1 MRREWRL
8 HVLPPVGAACAG
20 RTKPPGDT
28 QSGREIHGVLRKRA
42 FPAEGDCRPSVS
54 AFPGAGE
61 RGAGGSGA
69 SPAHRRASEANLKVE
84 RLAQPISRPEHQ
96 RAARRDGAE
105 QGESGASP
113 AHRRVSEANLKVER
127 FGEKAEWPFR
137 KISRPKHRNVPKGH
151 YGAQAEGERSEPGG
165 RAFWRKGH
173 SVA

>member
-1 MRREWRL
+1 MRREWML

-20 RTKPPGDT
+20 RIKPPGDM

-42 FPAEGDCRPSVS
+42 FPAEGDCRLSVS

-61 RGAGGSGA
+61 RGAGGSEA

-96 RAARRDGAE
+96 RATRRDGA
-105 QGESGASP
+105 QT
-113 AHRRVSEANLKVER
+113 
-127 FGEKAEWPFR
+127 
-137 KISRPKHRNVPKGH
+137 
-151 YGAQAEGERSEPGG
+151 EGERSEPEG

-173 SVA
+173 SMAFLKKKPTGTPECSEGAFRCAGGASICPVKRIARSSGL